1 MKPFLF
7 YLLFCFSPL
16 FSQNIV
22 IGIAGGS
29 ASGKTTLAKKIE
41 DCFQKDVILVSQDSY
56 FKHLPNLT
64 LEQRREFN
72 WDCPN
77 AIDFDLLEEHIKQLK
92 EGKSI
97 EEPVRNFCTFSREPF
112 TRTVSSAPI
121 IVVEGILLFA
131 NSAIKDLCDI
141 KIFIEADDDIRLLRR
156 ITRDLQERGQTL
168 EVVSKQY
175 INSVKPMHDLFV
187 EPTKVYADLIIPK
200 GGESPVSFD
209 VVQSIVTQALRKQ
222 TFAATN
228 R

>member
-1 MKPFLF
+1 MKT
-7 YLLFCFSPL
+7 LLSCLVFSISSL
-16 FSQNIV
+16 FSQSIV
-22 IGIAGGS
+22 IGIAGGT

-41 DCFQKDVILVSQDSY
+41 ECFQKDVVLVSQDSY
-56 FKHLPNLT
+56 FKHLPHLS
-64 LEQRREFN
+64 LEERIQFN

-77 AIDFDLLEEHIKQLK
+77 AIDFDLLEEHLAQLK
-92 EGKSI
+92 EGNPI

-112 TRTVSSAPI
+112 TKTVNSAPI

-131 NSAIKDLCDI
+131 NPVIKDLCDI

-168 EVVSKQY
+168 QDVSTQY
-175 INSVKPMHDLFV
+175 VKTIKPMHDVFV
-187 EPTKVYADLIIPK
+187 EPTKVFADLIIPK

-209 VVQSIVTQALRKQ
+209 LVQSIITQALQK
-222 TFAATN
+222 TTLATSK